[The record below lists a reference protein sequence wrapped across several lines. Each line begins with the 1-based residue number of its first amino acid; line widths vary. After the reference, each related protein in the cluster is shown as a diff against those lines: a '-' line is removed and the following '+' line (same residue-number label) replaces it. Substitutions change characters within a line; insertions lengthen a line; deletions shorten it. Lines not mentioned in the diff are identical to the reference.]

1 MLKRY
6 KTGIHFAY
14 DSSIISNRI
23 DFGSNYVCFDIANQD
38 DSISCVIDNPD
49 YDYYEII
56 VCTDVTEEAI
66 CILDLIC
73 SCQTICDSSQLIDL
87 QSIVSN
93 ILLNDNSDSVM
104 ALVTAKKLFLPDG
117 ILYHSC
123 LMASK
128 AYGSAAEQ
136 NAVLKYSVMRDLFDI
151 HPMDLE
157 PGFELPYLR
166 LPSIQAR
173 YATAII
179 GLYSILEELK
189 LNVISAKQDNE
200 STDGKIDYWITEGL
214 FALKIKSANLDKTSV
229 DGKTGKWNPVCLS
242 DIQNRLKNKNIDPY
256 SKICWIV
263 RGPQKRPFK
272 NKTIDTSSL
281 CPWSDGE
288 DVRDFFISVTD
299 AILETS
305 FIRSKKAS
313 HGARGRLYELSHYD
327 VENAY
332 ALTRYILMQYFECN
346 INFE

>member
-1 MLKRY
+1 VNVDCMLKRY

-14 DSSIISNRI
+14 DSSITSNRI
-23 DFGSNYVCFDIANQD
+23 DFGSTYVCFDIANQD
-38 DSISCVIDNPD
+38 DSVRCVIDKLD
-49 YDYYEII
+49 YDFYEIV
-56 VCTDVTEEAI
+56 VCSDVTEEAI
-66 CILDLIC
+66 SILDLIC
-73 SCQTICDSSQLIDL
+73 SCQTVFDSSKLIDL

-104 ALVTAKKLFLPDG
+104 ALVKATKLFLPDG
-117 ILYHSC
+117 TLYYAC

-136 NAVLKYSVMRDLFDI
+136 NAVLKYSVMRDLFDV

-157 PGFELPYLR
+157 PDFELPYLT

-189 LNVISAKQDNE
+189 LNIKPAELSDKSKA
-200 STDGKIDYWITEGL
+200 STEE
-214 FALKIKSANLDKTSV
+214 
-229 DGKTGKWNPVCLS
+229 KTGQWIPACLS
-242 DIQNRLKNKNIDPY
+242 DIQNRLENKNVDPD

-263 RGPQKRPFK
+263 RGPHQRPFK

-281 CPWSDGE
+281 CPWSDGV
-288 DVRDFFISVTD
+288 DVRDFNISVTD

-346 INFE
+346 KNFE